1 MRLLLTQHSQPG
13 NTDAVLKAKER
24 TLSRSAEDLE
34 AGPPDQEAEARGR
47 ESALD
52 ETHAEQKA
60 VQTGPSES
68 KQNGTVDTGLAF
80 GPRATTITFE
90 ENLPNRGQSTADNA
104 VLHVPGPR
112 DRDDGT

>member
-1 MRLLLTQHSQPG
+1 MRLLLTQHSQLG
-13 NTDAVLKAKER
+13 NADAALTANER

-34 AGPPDQEAEARGR
+34 ADPLDQQAEVRGR

-52 ETHAEQKA
+52 ETHAQHNA

-68 KQNGTVDTGLAF
+68 KENEVVDKEFAS

-90 ENLPNRGQSTADNA
+90 DNLPNRGQSSPENA

-112 DRDDGT
+112 DRDDGR

>member
-1 MRLLLTQHSQPG
+1 MRLLLKQHSQLG
-13 NTDAVLKAKER
+13 NADAALTAKER
-24 TLSRSAEDLE
+24 TLSLSAEDLE
-34 AGPPDQEAEARGR
+34 AGPPDQQAEVRGR

-52 ETHAEQKA
+52 ETHAQRNA

-68 KQNGTVDTGLAF
+68 KENEVLDTEFAS
-80 GPRATTITFE
+80 GPRATTITFQK
-90 ENLPNRGQSTADNA
+90 NLPNRGQSSADNA